1 MQQTTFLRIAL
12 LTDGI
17 FPYVIGGMQKHSYY
31 LCRFLLDL
39 GVELTLFHCITSGE
53 IPSEE
58 TVRAELG
65 FSDDANFKSIC
76 LRFPKGNGLPGHYLR
91 SSFLYSKMQAEKL
104 KKEAPFDFIYSK
116 GFSAWALLDEKK
128 RGKFQTPIGVK
139 FHGYEMYQ
147 APPNLKAKLQYMM
160 LRGPVKFCNSLADVV
175 FSYGGKI
182 TPIIASLGVADER
195 IIEIPTGIES
205 KWLRKDERKLKEA
218 SEPKKLLFLG
228 RYERRKGIE
237 ELNEVLIKI
246 LDRTRFEVAFIG
258 PIPGSKHIQHD
269 RVVYHGKIMEQER
282 IQEIMDQSDV
292 LLTPSHSEGM
302 PNVIME
308 GMARAMAILA
318 TDVGAVPLQ
327 VDEQNG
333 WRIEAA
339 NAQALEETLLCIDAI
354 SPEELHSKQRASKK
368 KIKEQFTWEDVSAS
382 TLERI
387 TEFLNQAGR
396 GE

>member
-1 MQQTTFLRIAL
+1 LQETPFLRIAL

-39 GVELTLFHCITSGE
+39 GVELTLFHCVTSGE

-65 FSDDANFKSIC
+65 ISDDAKFKSIC

-147 APPNLKAKLQYMM
+147 APPNFKAKLQYMM
-160 LRGPVKFCNSLADVV
+160 LRGPVKFCNTWADVV

-182 TPIIASLGVADER
+182 TPIISSLGVAEEN

-205 KWLRKDERKLKEA
+205 KWLRGDDRQLKEA

-237 ELNEVLIKI
+237 ELNEVLLKI
-246 LDRTRFEVAFIG
+246 LDSTRFEVAFIG
-258 PIPGSKHIQHD
+258 PIPASKHIKHE
-269 RVVYHGKIMEQER
+269 RVLYHGKIMDQER
-282 IQEIMDQSDV
+282 IQEIMDQNDI

-308 GMARAMAILA
+308 GMARSMAILA

-339 NAQALEETLLCIDAI
+339 NAQALEDTLLSIDQI
-354 SPEELHSKQRASKK
+354 SPEELHTKQMASSKR
-368 KIKEQFTWEDVSAS
+368 IKDRFTWEDVSSS
-382 TLERI
+382 TLEAIGKYLSKEERK
-387 TEFLNQAGR
+387 E
-396 GE
+396 